1 MLSAA
6 AGLLR
11 RVRNP
16 TTSGMAIKINDKQTS
31 TKPAVEGN
39 VPELL
44 TPFNSVLKGIF
55 PEAVKAP
62 KIQKNNPGHPH
73 KTMDA
78 MVAMMPLVLS
88 SILSSP
94 LLFWNRFIEPDPLGV
109 QDFQQ
114 QFSRI

>member
-1 MLSAA
+1 
-6 AGLLR
+6 
-11 RVRNP
+11 
-16 TTSGMAIKINDKQTS
+16 MAMKISDKQTS
-31 TKPAVEGN
+31 TKPAVGGN

-55 PEAVKAP
+55 PDAVKAP

-73 KTMDA
+73 KMTDA

-94 LLFWNRFIEPDPLGV
+94 LLFWNRFIEQYPLGV

-114 QFSRI
+114 QFSSIYR